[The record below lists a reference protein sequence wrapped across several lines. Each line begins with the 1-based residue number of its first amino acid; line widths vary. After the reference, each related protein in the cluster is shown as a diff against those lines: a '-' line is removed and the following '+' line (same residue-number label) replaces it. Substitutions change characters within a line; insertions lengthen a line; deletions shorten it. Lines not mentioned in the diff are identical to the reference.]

1 MLICWR
7 ESHPRAVPVLFT
19 THFGHV
25 LATEGTLVL
34 AAEDSHAGAAFEA
47 HGMVAGTDRVDTHVT
62 KANATRILGRCIPA
76 FRRIG
81 SGG

>member
-1 MLICWR
+1 MLICGR
-7 ESHPRAVPVLFT
+7 LSHPREVRDLST

-25 LATEGTLVL
+25 LATEGALVL
-34 AAEDSHAGAAFEA
+34 AAEDPHPSAAFEA
-47 HGMVAGTDRVDTHVT
+47 DGVVTGTDRVDAHVT
-62 KANATRILGRCIPA
+62 KANATRILGGCIPA